1 MKAKQSWVIA
11 AVILVF
17 LIVLPVLP
25 IATTKTITLLIQMF
39 TMAALAASWN
49 ILGGYAGQV
58 NLGHA
63 AFFGLGA
70 LTTRLMWL
78 NYSIPLPLSF
88 VAGGIV
94 AALFALI
101 IGTPA
106 FRLRGAYFSIGTLAT
121 AEALH
126 LTVGNILPINSA
138 LPAAML
144 ANYDLKPGYYV
155 FLGLLVLI
163 VGVSY
168 WLQRAKWGLGMMA
181 VREDEAAAEAI
192 GINVFGHKLLAFVLS
207 ALLAGLVGG
216 AYAYANVSYYYQATF
231 TAVWTFDAVLV
242 AFIGGVGTL
251 AGPLV
256 GAAFFV
262 LVRDLLATNITNFHL
277 IVFGVLF
284 ILVVLLL
291 PGGLMELWDKWQARR
306 QDSLPAST
314 SPQASAD

>member
-1 MKAKQSWVIA
+1 MNRKQIGIVTAVVLIIF
-11 AVILVF
+11 VILPW
-17 LIVLPVLP
+17 LPF
-25 IATTKTITLLIQMF
+25 ASTKTITLLIQMF

-49 ILGGYAGQV
+49 ILGGYAGQI

-70 LTTRLMWL
+70 LTTRLLWL
-78 NYSIPLPLSF
+78 TYAVPLPLSF
-88 VAGGIV
+88 VAGGLV

-106 FRLRGAYFSIGTLAT
+106 FRLRGAYFAIGTLAT

-138 LPAAML
+138 LPAVRL
-144 ANYDLKPGYYV
+144 ANYDLKPGYYL
-155 FLGLLVLI
+155 FLALLVLI
-163 VGVSY
+163 VAVSY

-207 ALLAGLVGG
+207 AFLAGLVGG
-216 AYAYANVSYYYQATF
+216 AYAYANVSYYYQSTF

-262 LVRDLLATNITNFHL
+262 LVRDLLATNISNFHL
-277 IVFGVLF
+277 IIFGVLF

-291 PGGLMELWDKWQARR
+291 PGGLMELWDKWQERR
-306 QDSLPAST
+306 QASRPTQAST
-314 SPQASAD
+314 QASAD